1 MGLRKYELQITT
13 LGDAP
18 SRAAHRVDLVK
29 YLDKLNLDEETK
41 VRARLNPLRL
51 FDDKRAE
58 VIAAMKDAPMLVN
71 YLNQE
76 SKSNFEKVKESLSAM
91 DIKYSINPRMVR
103 GLDYYTGTTFEFVH
117 PMLGAQSGIGGG
129 GRYDGLMSQLGGQDL
144 SGIGSGMIS

>member
-41 VRARLNPLRL
+41 IRARLNPLRL

-91 DIKYSINPRMVR
+91 DGIAVVVHPSNSMSALTKKQIKAI
-103 GLDYYTGTTFEFVH
+103 YTGAISNWSELGGPNEKIVIVSRDTSSGTFE
-117 PMLGAQSGIGGG
+117 
-129 GRYDGLMSQLGGQDL
+129 QL
-144 SGIGSGMIS
+144 S